1 MSEKTS
7 DLAFYWSSDI
17 LCFFWFKLSP
27 NKPFVGARSG
37 VWSRPPSWLRPDCRG
52 TTRDGGVTLVG
63 QTQLVDKLRELARNL
78 WWTWQ
83 PNVITLFRELDP
95 ALWRKVDHNPVEF
108 LERLPAE
115 QLERR
120 AAEMAVDARIDY
132 AFRRLSEYLKDTES
146 WGSVPPRS
154 CGHGR
159 WPISRR
165 SSGCT
170 KACRSIRVVWASW
183 PAIISRVPATW
194 ESP

>member
-1 MSEKTS
+1 M
-7 DLAFYWSSDI
+7 
-17 LCFFWFKLSP
+17 
-27 NKPFVGARSG
+27 
-37 VWSRPPSWLRPDCRG
+37 
-52 TTRDGGVTLVG
+52 TLVG

-108 LERLPAE
+108 LKRLPAE

-120 AAEMAVDARIDY
+120 AAEMAIDARIDY
-132 AFRRLSEYLKDTES
+132 AFRRLSEYLKDTDS
-146 WGSVPPRS
+146 WGADPRLDPAS
-154 CGHGR
+154 AIR
-159 WPISRR
+159 SPISRP

-170 KACRSIRVVWASW
+170 KACRSIRVVWASS
-183 PAIISRVPATW
+183 PAIISRAPATW